1 VPRGGLAAVLAG
13 AAILASVPA
22 RAVEPAE
29 GGPWSLSWRTS
40 IKASA
45 LVSRAPDAE
54 LLFPDRNSASSL
66 WRVRVDPLARLGPRV
81 TAAVSYEHRLSL
93 SSQPAAFAG
102 LDVLAQEARAP
113 YRIRQ
118 LDWPLS
124 RSPGS
129 SWRHEVDRASLA
141 ISLSRMDV
149 TVGRQ
154 AIGWGRGVLFGAV
167 DLFSPFAPLE
177 ADREWRRGVD
187 AVRADVKIADRA
199 SLDVVGAFGER
210 MDESIFASRFRGYA
224 GKVDLELVSGWRARD
239 VFAGMTSSAA
249 VGDAELHGE
258 LAIFRAPAALPGGDD
273 GRVALKAVA
282 GGSYRVGIGRGLL
295 VHAEYHYSGF
305 GAKDAAGIAAL
316 LTDPA
321 RRARYLRGDTQI
333 LQRHALAVLASYEAS
348 PELAVSLQW
357 LHGPA
362 DGSGI
367 VAPSASVTLG
377 DRFSLLAS
385 VYWPYGRSPHGTTVR
400 SEYGTSSRSGL
411 LQLRIHE

>member
-1 VPRGGLAAVLAG
+1 MARAGLAIVVAG
-13 AAILASVPA
+13 AALLASVPA

-29 GGPWSLSWRTS
+29 DAPWSLAWRTS
-40 IKASA
+40 IKGSA
-45 LVSRAPDAE
+45 LVSRAPDSE
-54 LLFPDRNSASSL
+54 LLFPDRNGASSL
-66 WRVRVDPLARLGPRV
+66 WRVRVDPVARLGPRV
-81 TAAVSYEHRLSL
+81 TAAVSYEHRLRVSSL
-93 SSQPAAFAG
+93 PAAFPG

-113 YRIRQ
+113 YRVRQ

-124 RSPGS
+124 RSQGS
-129 SWRHEVDRASLA
+129 SWRHEVDRAYLAVSLA
-141 ISLSRMDV
+141 QVNV

-210 MDESIFASRFRGYA
+210 MNESVFATRFRGYA
-224 GKVDLELVSGWRARD
+224 GKVDVELVTGWRARD

-249 VGDAELHGE
+249 VGDAEVHGE
-258 LAIFRAPAALPGGDD
+258 VALFRAPTALPGGGDR
-273 GRVALKAVA
+273 RVALKAVG
-282 GGSYRVGIGRGLL
+282 GGSYRVGIGNGLL

-316 LTDPA
+316 LGSPA
-321 RRARYLRGDTQI
+321 FRARYLRGDTQI
-333 LQRHALAVLASYEAS
+333 LQRHAFAVLGSYEVS

-357 LHGPA
+357 LHGPV

-367 VAPSASVTLG
+367 LAPSASVTFG
-377 DRFSLLAS
+377 DKVSLLAS
-385 VYWPYGRSPHGTTVR
+385 AYWPYGRTPQGTTVR
-400 SEYGTSSRSGL
+400 SEYGTASRSGL
-411 LQLRIHE
+411 LQVRIYE